1 MGLLARALRRPGRL
15 RRLRSQAGAAPQDAQ
30 AQAAYLRA
38 LLDAGDAEGVLRR
51 VDAGGFRS
59 GPEVVVE
66 YLDALVSSERHRKF
80 RGEKRQGGAPVSTS
94 GVPSDLSLL
103 LGRLQYQAGGGMAGV
118 TPVPAGGGSGEAAGR
133 DPVVFL
139 QGVGGAGAGERAAGG
154 SWLGRLFRDFFRALA
169 VVVML
174 SVVWLF
180 GAVFCRRYYN
190 NAAGGAPA
198 GGGAAAQAGGGTA
211 QFLPKEYNKENM
223 PEESVKNFGDVKG
236 CDEAKEELQ
245 EIVEYLKNPSKFTRL
260 GGKLPKGIL
269 LTGSP
274 GTGKTL
280 LAKAVAGEAGVPFFY
295 RSGSEFEEMF
305 VGVGARRVRSLFAA
319 AKKKSPCIV
328 FIDEIDAVGGNRK
341 SWGEH
346 HNKKT
351 LNQLL
356 VEMDG
361 FEENTGTIVIAAT
374 NLPETL
380 DKALTRP
387 GRFDRTVHVPLPD
400 ISGRKQ
406 ILDLYLKKVPIAED
420 VETEVIARTTVG
432 FSGADLA
439 NLVNTAACQAA
450 KNGLETLNSMTLD
463 MAKDRILMGAERKT
477 MVLTEESREATAYHE
492 SGHAVVALRTRGALP
507 IHKATI
513 MPRGS
518 ALGMVTQLPE
528 RDQSSLSR
536 EQLVARLDVCM
547 GGKVAEEHIYGADK
561 TTTGVSE
568 DLRQATR
575 LARYMVT
582 ECGMNDAVGPVYVKD
597 YQDNQHSSD
606 LQRVV
611 DEEVTKALKESYARV
626 QVLLKK
632 HEADLHSL
640 SKALMEH
647 ETLTQS
653 DIKRVLEG
661 KPLERLVR
669 APPPP
674 EQAAADPKK
683 LDLDLGNLDVQG
695 S

>member
-1 MGLLARALRRPGRL
+1 
-15 RRLRSQAGAAPQDAQ
+15 
-30 AQAAYLRA
+30 
-38 LLDAGDAEGVLRR
+38 
-51 VDAGGFRS
+51 
-59 GPEVVVE
+59 
-66 YLDALVSSERHRKF
+66 
-80 RGEKRQGGAPVSTS
+80 
-94 GVPSDLSLL
+94 
-103 LGRLQYQAGGGMAGV
+103 
-118 TPVPAGGGSGEAAGR
+118 
-133 DPVVFL
+133 
-139 QGVGGAGAGERAAGG
+139 
-154 SWLGRLFRDFFRALA
+154 
-169 VVVML
+169 
-174 SVVWLF
+174 
-180 GAVFCRRYYN
+180 
-190 NAAGGAPA
+190 
-198 GGGAAAQAGGGTA
+198 
-211 QFLPKEYNKENM
+211 
-223 PEESVKNFGDVKG
+223 VKTFGDVKG

-269 LTGSP
+269 LTGLP

-319 AKKKSPCIV
+319 AKKKSPCII

-361 FEENTGTIVIAAT
+361 FEENKGIIVIAAT

-406 ILDLYLKKVPIAED
+406 ILDLYLKNVPVAQD
-420 VETEVIARTTVG
+420 VDAEVIARTTVG

-450 KNGLETLNSMTLD
+450 KNGLDTLNSLTLD
-463 MAKDRILMGAERKT
+463 KAKDRILMGAERKT
-477 MVLTEESREATAYHE
+477 MVLTEQSREATAYHE
-492 SGHAVVALRTRGALP
+492 SGHAVVALRTKGAMP
-507 IHKATI
+507 VHKATI

-547 GGKVAEEHIYGADK
+547 GGKVAEEQIYGADK

-575 LARYMVT
+575 LARYMIT
-582 ECGMNDAVGPVYVKD
+582 ECGMNDVVGPIYVKD
-597 YQDNQHSSD
+597 YQDKQHSAD
-606 LQRVV
+606 LQRKV
-611 DEEVTKALKESYARV
+611 DEEVSKVLKDSYARV
-626 QVLLKK
+626 QILLKK
-632 HEADLHSL
+632 HETDLHTL
-640 SKALMEH
+640 SRALMEH
-647 ETLTQS
+647 ETLTLA

-661 KPLERLVR
+661 KPPERA
-669 APPPP
+669 APTAATP
-674 EQAAADPKK
+674 EQLVMDPKA
-683 LDLDLGNLDVQG
+683 LDLGKLDVQG

>member
-1 MGLLARALRRPGRL
+1 
-15 RRLRSQAGAAPQDAQ
+15 
-30 AQAAYLRA
+30 
-38 LLDAGDAEGVLRR
+38 
-51 VDAGGFRS
+51 
-59 GPEVVVE
+59 
-66 YLDALVSSERHRKF
+66 
-80 RGEKRQGGAPVSTS
+80 
-94 GVPSDLSLL
+94 
-103 LGRLQYQAGGGMAGV
+103 
-118 TPVPAGGGSGEAAGR
+118 
-133 DPVVFL
+133 
-139 QGVGGAGAGERAAGG
+139 
-154 SWLGRLFRDFFRALA
+154 
-169 VVVML
+169 
-174 SVVWLF
+174 
-180 GAVFCRRYYN
+180 
-190 NAAGGAPA
+190 
-198 GGGAAAQAGGGTA
+198 
-211 QFLPKEYNKENM
+211 M
-223 PEESVKNFGDVKG
+223 PEKNKKTFKDVRG
-236 CDEAKEELQ
+236 CDECKGELEEV
-245 EIVEYLKNPSKFTRL
+245 VEYLKNPSKFTRL

-269 LTGSP
+269 LTGPP

-280 LAKAVAGEAGVPFFY
+280 LAKATAGEAGVPFFY

-319 AKKKSPCIV
+319 AKKKSPCII

-361 FEENTGTIVIAAT
+361 FEENKGIIVIAAT

-406 ILDLYLKKVPIAED
+406 ILDLYLKNVPIAED
-420 VETEVIARTTVG
+420 VETEIIARTTVG
-432 FSGADLA
+432 FTGADLA

-450 KNGLETLNSMTLD
+450 KNGLETLNSLTLD
-463 MAKDRILMGAERKT
+463 KAKDRILMGAERKT

-492 SGHAVVALRTRGALP
+492 SGHAVVALRTRRAMP

-513 MPRGS
+513 VP
-518 ALGMVTQLPE
+518 
-528 RDQSSLSR
+528 
-536 EQLVARLDVCM
+536 RLDVCM

-597 YQDNQHSSD
+597 YQDNQHSAD

-611 DEEVTKALKESYARV
+611 DEEVSKALRESYARV

-632 HEADLHSL
+632 HEAELHAL
-640 SKALMEH
+640 TKALIEH
-647 ETLTQS
+647 ETLNQS

-661 KPLERLVR
+661 KPLERR
-669 APPPP
+669 AMAPSSP
-674 EQAAADPKK
+674 EQATAYRKT
-683 LDLDLGNLDVQG
+683 LDLDIGNLDVQG

>member
-1 MGLLARALRRPGRL
+1 
-15 RRLRSQAGAAPQDAQ
+15 
-30 AQAAYLRA
+30 
-38 LLDAGDAEGVLRR
+38 
-51 VDAGGFRS
+51 
-59 GPEVVVE
+59 
-66 YLDALVSSERHRKF
+66 
-80 RGEKRQGGAPVSTS
+80 
-94 GVPSDLSLL
+94 
-103 LGRLQYQAGGGMAGV
+103 MAGV
-118 TPVPAGGGSGEAAGR
+118 TPVPAGGGLGEAGGR

-139 QGVGGAGAGERAAGG
+139 QGVGGAGGGERAGGG

-190 NAAGGAPA
+190 NVAGGAAA
-198 GGGAAAQAGGGTA
+198 GGGAAAQAGGGGA

-236 CDEAKEELQ
+236 CDEAKDELQ

-319 AKKKSPCIV
+319 AKKKSPCII

-361 FEENTGTIVIAAT
+361 FEENKGIIVIAAT

-406 ILDLYLKKVPIAED
+406 ILDLYLKNVPIAED
-420 VETEVIARTTVG
+420 VETEIIARTTVG

-450 KNGLETLNSMTLD
+450 KNGLETLNSLTLD
-463 MAKDRILMGAERKT
+463 KAKDRILMGAERKT

-492 SGHAVVALRTRGALP
+492 SGHAVVALRTRGAMP

-513 MPRGS
+513 VPRGS

-597 YQDNQHSSD
+597 YQDNQHSAD

-611 DEEVTKALKESYARV
+611 DEEVSKALKESYARV

-632 HEADLHSL
+632 HEAELHAL
-640 SKALMEH
+640 TKALIEH
-647 ETLTQS
+647 ETLNQS

-661 KPLERLVR
+661 KPLERR
-669 APPPP
+669 AMAPSSP
-674 EQAAADPKK
+674 EQAAADRKT
-683 LDLDLGNLDVQG
+683 LDLDISNLDVQG